1 MGTVTISIDAV
12 HLPVHQPSAQGE
24 QLIAIS
30 AQAVTFRLLLF
41 QYPYQVW
48 IVNGWSFRGACL
60 SGAAHAG
67 PLAVS
72 IRALT
77 AESKKPLVPAFHGR
91 NMSH

>member
-77 AESKKPLVPAFHGR
+77 AESKKPLVPAFHAR
-91 NMSH
+91 DMSR